1 MSLSTLLLLVLVM
14 MLVGAVVVAVGA
26 YQANA
31 RRAIAL
37 ARAGGVAATST
48 DAIPLITLPDD
59 SSSVAMRMGKV
70 AERWLPEGAVSL
82 DTSSQLI
89 QAGFESPA
97 APVLYTMTRLVSA
110 LIIPGALFAW
120 GPHDSSFMV
129 LLSGAIGIALGLV
142 APPALL
148 ERMRRLRQ
156 ERIIRS
162 IPDTLDLLLVCVE
175 AGVSLDA
182 ALLRVGREMVLL
194 HPELA
199 NELLTMNRRMNAGMR
214 REEALHGLFE
224 RTGVDELRS
233 LGSNMIQSER
243 WGTSIAKVLRVYS
256 ESLRRKRRQAAEKK
270 AAVAA
275 TKMVFPLALFIL
287 PALFAVIGGPA
298 VIAIGPVFAG
308 DGPVRSGAIM
318 QRLEMKLSNRKG
330 FTLILSALMIFVFI
344 GAAVMAV
351 DVGHMQMRRAD
362 VHAASDAAALA
373 GIEKYRGYDDAA
385 AALAE
390 AQAVRR
396 KVQSGHARRS
406 RLLPADFSPRQLGRA
421 TGTFTRPVDADRT
434 PRRRPFATPV
444 TSRSLRRC
452 SGTFPQHIARPH
464 VGRRRHAEQVGDQV
478 DLRRAR
484 GALVPATCTRSS
496 DFRRAST
503 TR

>member
-1 MSLSTLLLLVLVM
+1 VSLYTLLLAVLVM
-14 MLVGAVVVAVGA
+14 LLVGAVVVAIGA

-31 RRAIAL
+31 RRALAL
-37 ARAGGVAATST
+37 ARAGGGQAASA

-59 SSSVAMRMGKV
+59 SNNIAMRVGKA
-70 AERWLPEGAVSL
+70 AERWLPDGAVSL
-82 DTSSQLI
+82 DVSSQLV

-97 APVLYTMTRLVSA
+97 APVLYTVLRLAAA
-110 LIIPGALFAW
+110 LVIPGALFAW
-120 GPHDSSFMV
+120 GPHDSSVAV
-129 LLSGAIGIALGLV
+129 LISGAIGIALGLI

-224 RTGVDELRS
+224 RTGVDELRA
-233 LGSNMIQSER
+233 LASNMIQSER

-287 PALFAVIGGPA
+287 PALFAVVGGPA
-298 VIAIGPVFAG
+298 ILAIGPVF
-308 DGPVRSGAIM
+308 
-318 QRLEMKLSNRKG
+318 Q
-330 FTLILSALMIFVFI
+330 AL
-344 GAAVMAV
+344 G
-351 DVGHMQMRRAD
+351 Q
-362 VHAASDAAALA
+362 
-373 GIEKYRGYDDAA
+373 
-385 AALAE
+385 
-390 AQAVRR
+390 
-396 KVQSGHARRS
+396 
-406 RLLPADFSPRQLGRA
+406 
-421 TGTFTRPVDADRT
+421 
-434 PRRRPFATPV
+434 
-444 TSRSLRRC
+444 
-452 SGTFPQHIARPH
+452 
-464 VGRRRHAEQVGDQV
+464 
-478 DLRRAR
+478 
-484 GALVPATCTRSS
+484 
-496 DFRRAST
+496 
-503 TR
+503 

>member
-1 MSLSTLLLLVLVM
+1 
-14 MLVGAVVVAVGA
+14 
-26 YQANA
+26 
-31 RRAIAL
+31 
-37 ARAGGVAATST
+37 
-48 DAIPLITLPDD
+48 
-59 SSSVAMRMGKV
+59 
-70 AERWLPEGAVSL
+70 
-82 DTSSQLI
+82 
-89 QAGFESPA
+89 
-97 APVLYTMTRLVSA
+97 
-110 LIIPGALFAW
+110 
-120 GPHDSSFMV
+120 MV

-256 ESLRRKRRQAAEKK
+256 ESMRRKRRQAAEKK

-298 VIAIGPVFAG
+298 VIAIGPVFKAMG
-308 DGPVRSGAIM
+308 
-318 QRLEMKLSNRKG
+318 Q
-330 FTLILSALMIFVFI
+330 
-344 GAAVMAV
+344 
-351 DVGHMQMRRAD
+351 
-362 VHAASDAAALA
+362 
-373 GIEKYRGYDDAA
+373 
-385 AALAE
+385 
-390 AQAVRR
+390 
-396 KVQSGHARRS
+396 
-406 RLLPADFSPRQLGRA
+406 
-421 TGTFTRPVDADRT
+421 
-434 PRRRPFATPV
+434 
-444 TSRSLRRC
+444 
-452 SGTFPQHIARPH
+452 
-464 VGRRRHAEQVGDQV
+464 
-478 DLRRAR
+478 
-484 GALVPATCTRSS
+484 
-496 DFRRAST
+496 
-503 TR
+503 

>member
-1 MSLSTLLLLVLVM
+1 VNLSTLLLLVLVM
-14 MLVGAVVVAVGA
+14 LLVGAVVVAVGA

-37 ARAGGVAATST
+37 ARAGGVAASSA

-59 SSSVAMRMGKV
+59 SNSVAMRMGKV
-70 AERWLPEGAVSL
+70 AQRWLPEGAVAL

-156 ERIIRS
+156 ERIVRS

-298 VIAIGPVFAG
+298 VIAIGPVFAAMG
-308 DGPVRSGAIM
+308 
-318 QRLEMKLSNRKG
+318 Q
-330 FTLILSALMIFVFI
+330 
-344 GAAVMAV
+344 
-351 DVGHMQMRRAD
+351 
-362 VHAASDAAALA
+362 
-373 GIEKYRGYDDAA
+373 
-385 AALAE
+385 
-390 AQAVRR
+390 
-396 KVQSGHARRS
+396 
-406 RLLPADFSPRQLGRA
+406 
-421 TGTFTRPVDADRT
+421 
-434 PRRRPFATPV
+434 
-444 TSRSLRRC
+444 
-452 SGTFPQHIARPH
+452 
-464 VGRRRHAEQVGDQV
+464 
-478 DLRRAR
+478 
-484 GALVPATCTRSS
+484 
-496 DFRRAST
+496 
-503 TR
+503 